1 MAAENLAKGEIAVL
15 CLAREGVSMK
25 SNDLLR
31 APEVRSFYKSD
42 RPTRPGGDDKKWGVD
57 RVMSSRILA
66 TGNSLSDPGAAMSA
80 RRAFPLR
87 TLMVCFTVWL
97 IATEVLIFD
106 QIKFDAKAE
115 LLDQAAR
122 ALRGPQVMVPTE
134 RPSNRPS
141 GAKMER
147 L

>member
-1 MAAENLAKGEIAVL
+1 VSGSTESREREIAALSRAQLSWPMKTSEFSTTSEDSAV
-15 CLAREGVSMK
+15 AVS
-25 SNDLLR
+25 NR
-31 APEVRSFYKSD
+31 RSF
-42 RPTRPGGDDKKWGVD
+42 
-57 RVMSSRILA
+57 
-66 TGNSLSDPGAAMSA
+66 
-80 RRAFPLR
+80 PLG
-87 TLMVCFTVWL
+87 TLMVCFTIWL

-115 LLDQAAR
+115 LLEQAAR